1 MKITVVPMTDEHIPA
16 LARLEALCFA
26 DPWSE
31 SALHEELDNPCSH
44 FLTALVDNKVVG
56 YLGCHH
62 IADEGFIANIA
73 VSPAMRRQGV
83 ARALVSS
90 AIENGSSLSRLTLE
104 VRQSNAA
111 AIALYQSFGFVGEGA
126 RPRFY
131 SHPTEDALIYSY
143 YYPKSE

>member
-1 MKITVVPMTDEHIPA
+1 
-16 LARLEALCFA
+16 
-26 DPWSE
+26 
-31 SALHEELDNPCSH
+31 
-44 FLTALVDNKVVG
+44 
-56 YLGCHH
+56 
-62 IADEGFIANIA
+62 
-73 VSPAMRRQGV
+73 MRRQGV